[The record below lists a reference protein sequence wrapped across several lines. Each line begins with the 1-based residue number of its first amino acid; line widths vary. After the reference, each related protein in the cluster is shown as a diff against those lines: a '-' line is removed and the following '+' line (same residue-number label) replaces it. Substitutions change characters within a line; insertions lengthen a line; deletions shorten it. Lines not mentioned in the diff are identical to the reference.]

1 LVALNAAEAT
11 RAKVHVA
18 GNIDHASL
26 EERKLGGE
34 SSYTFDLRDHDGYV
48 LPVVAAGSPPFG
60 FERTEIVVVEGRW
73 RDGAFRATAVLI
85 PGSNRG
91 LLGVMVI
98 TLIVWLGL
106 FAYVYSVDRRLKGL
120 EKT

>member
-1 LVALNAAEAT
+1 VTLTAAAAT

-18 GNIDHASL
+18 GSVDHASL
-26 EERKLGGE
+26 QARKLGGE
-34 SSYTFDLRDHDGYV
+34 SSYAFDLRDHDGNV

-60 FERTEIVVVEGRW
+60 FTRTEIVVVEGRW
-73 RDGAFRATAVLI
+73 RDGAFRAAAVLI

-106 FAYVYSVDRRLKGL
+106 FAYVYSVDRRLRGL
-120 EKT
+120 ERS

>member
-1 LVALNAAEAT
+1 VALKAAETT

-18 GNIDHASL
+18 GTVDHASL
-26 EERKLGGE
+26 AQRKLAGE
-34 SSYTFDLRDHDGYV
+34 SSYTFDLQDHDGNV
-48 LPVVAAGSPPFG
+48 LPVVAAGGPPFG

-91 LLGVMVI
+91 LLGVIVI

-106 FAYVYSVDRRLKGL
+106 FAYVFSVDRRLKGL
-120 EKT
+120 ERS